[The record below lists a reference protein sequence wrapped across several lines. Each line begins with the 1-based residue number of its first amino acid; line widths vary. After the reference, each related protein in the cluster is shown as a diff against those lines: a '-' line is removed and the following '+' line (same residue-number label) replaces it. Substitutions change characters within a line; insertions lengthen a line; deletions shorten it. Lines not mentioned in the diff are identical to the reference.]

1 MRSEVDV
8 AGRQVRIEQDHA
20 QCGCDLEFGE
30 HRRRR
35 VGGERH
41 DQMIAGVPHGDAEF
55 GAGRRQQDHPP
66 RGVGIAGACQRD
78 HWFTGDQ
85 RTQRRQHLVHGRGCG
100 EQVLVVALD
109 RAERVGDQIAE
120 RDVVDARGWVD
131 AEQRAQ
137 EVAGR
142 AEPGERVGDGT
153 VDEVVGGVERGVGRR
168 QIDEV
173 VVTRGAAGGHV
184 DVVQGEGE
192 LGPEVVVEP
201 ETDVHRTE
209 LGRAGV
215 EETRGAHGG
224 VGADQRLDADLRD
237 RFQGPGSRV
246 ELEQVEAAA
255 DGDARPGRVVDLG
268 PGDEDRVPAGPRV
281 DAQADQ
287 DRHVAEHEAHGFTV
301 EVGVPADQA
310 GELAEPRD
318 AGVGRTEHLLD
329 PVHERDRADGRKIG
343 EGERGDVLHLAQ
355 PEDAGE
361 AGDVAER
368 VVVQVERGCLR
379 PHQAHDE
386 LEDVG
391 TDRGEIVDV
400 EGLRGRGRSRPGPAD
415 RRDRARTRRSR
426 CRPSAR
432 RRARGPRRG
441 GRLPALEPPS

>member
-1 MRSEVDV
+1 MPAGGSTPSSVRRRSPAAPSPASASAMAPSMRSS
-8 AGRQVRIEQDHA
+8 AA
-20 QCGCDLEFGE
+20 SS
-30 HRRRR
+30 
-35 VGGERH
+35 
-41 DQMIAGVPHGDAEF
+41 AAS
-55 GAGRRQQDHPP
+55 
-66 RGVGIAGACQRD
+66 
-78 HWFTGDQ
+78 
-85 RTQRRQHLVHGRGCG
+85 
-100 EQVLVVALD
+100 
-109 RAERVGDQIAE
+109 
-120 RDVVDARGWVD
+120 
-131 AEQRAQ
+131 
-137 EVAGR
+137 
-142 AEPGERVGDGT
+142 
-153 VDEVVGGVERGVGRR
+153 GRR

-215 EETRGAHGG
+215 EEPRGAHGG
-224 VGADQRLDADLRD
+224 VGADQRLDADLGD
-237 RFQGPGSRV
+237 RLHRTGSRV
-246 ELEQVEAAA
+246 ELEHVEAAA
-255 DGDARPGRVVDLG
+255 DRDPGPGRVVDLG
-268 PGDEDRVPAGPRV
+268 PGDEDRVPAGPGV

-287 DRHVAEHEAHGFTV
+287 DRHVAERRSSRLHGR
-301 EVGVPADQA
+301 VP
-310 GELAEPRD
+310 GPRRPGGR
-318 AGVGRTEHLLD
+318 ARRATRSRASVRTEHLLD

-355 PEDAGE
+355 PEDPGE

-368 VVVQVERGCLR
+368 VVVQVERRCLR
-379 PHQAHDE
+379 PHQADDE

-400 EGLRGRGRSRPGPAD
+400 EGLRGRDWSRPGPAG

-441 GRLPALEPPS
+441 GRPPALEAPS